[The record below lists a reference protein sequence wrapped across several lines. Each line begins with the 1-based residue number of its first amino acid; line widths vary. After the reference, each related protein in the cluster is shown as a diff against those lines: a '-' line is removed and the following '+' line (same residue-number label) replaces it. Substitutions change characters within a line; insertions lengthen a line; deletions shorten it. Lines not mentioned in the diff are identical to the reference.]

1 MTDTLDHAVVAEP
14 DTTEPPLIEQPPG
27 GVRPGSGVLPVVWD
41 MRVGIRNYLTPHKP
55 PPGANDPTFRPTPER
70 PRPVL
75 LLHAFLSNQSF
86 NFQAGAPFLRN
97 HGFCVHTM
105 NWGKPQ
111 WARSW
116 NVPFHGNA
124 DLRIGGQQLA
134 DEVERLK
141 KLTGVDKID
150 LVGHSG
156 GGGLLMQYYLNVLD
170 GYTNVDKA
178 ISIAPSNHGVSF
190 STMTYVMRNATPFM
204 YNLWARKILPLSD
217 QGAPDSE
224 MIETIYGKGD
234 TRPGPTYTV
243 IMTEHDQI
251 VTPFKKAF
259 LDGPN
264 VTNILLQD
272 GCPEDL
278 CEHAGII
285 YNERAWLHVLNA
297 LDPDNAQPVPRFVV
311 DPYFPGWK

>member
-1 MTDTLDHAVVAEP
+1 MRLGVKAWWT
-14 DTTEPPLIEQPPG
+14 PG
-27 GVRPGSGVLPVVWD
+27 R
-41 MRVGIRNYLTPHKP
+41 P
-55 PPGANDPTFRPTPER
+55 PPGANDPTFMLTPER

-75 LLHAFLSNQSF
+75 LLHAFMSNQSF

-97 HGFCVHTM
+97 HGFWVFTM
-105 NWGKPQ
+105 NWGRPQ
-111 WARSW
+111 WAGGF
-116 NVPFHGNA
+116 NVPFQGNA
-124 DLRIGGQQLA
+124 DLRHSGQQLA
-134 DEVERLK
+134 AEVERIK

-156 GGGLLMQYYLNVLD
+156 GGGLLMQYYLNVLN
-170 GYTNVDKA
+170 GYPNVDKA
-178 ISIAPSNHGVSF
+178 ISVAPSNHGVSF
-190 STMTYVMRNATPFM
+190 STLTYLFRNASPMM
-204 YNLWARKILPLSD
+204 YHLMARKLLPLCD

-224 MIETIYGKGD
+224 MIDVIYGKGD
-234 TRPGPTYTV
+234 TRPGPQYTV

-251 VTPFKKAF
+251 VTPYTKAF
-259 LDGPN
+259 LDGDN

-297 LDPDNAQPVPRFVV
+297 LDPDNAKPVPAFRV

>member
-1 MTDTLDHAVVAEP
+1 
-14 DTTEPPLIEQPPG
+14 
-27 GVRPGSGVLPVVWD
+27 
-41 MRVGIRNYLTPHKP
+41 MRAYRTPNTP
-55 PPGANDPTFRPTPER
+55 PPGANDPHFMPTKEH

-75 LLHAFLSNQSF
+75 LLHAFMSNQSF

-97 HGFCVHTM
+97 HGYCVFTM
-105 NWGKPQ
+105 NWGKPK
-111 WARSW
+111 WAEKW
-116 NVPFHGNA
+116 NVPFHGCA
-124 DLRIGGQQLA
+124 DLRDAGQELA
-134 DEVERLK
+134 AEVERIK
-141 KLTGVDKID
+141 QLTGVPKID

-156 GGGLLMQYYLNVLD
+156 GGGLLMQYYLNVLE

-178 ISIAPSNHGVSF
+178 VSIAPSNHGVSF
-190 STMTYVMRNATPFM
+190 STLTYVFRNAAPGL
-204 YNLWARKILPLSD
+204 YHVLARKVFPLCD

-224 MIETIYGKGD
+224 MIDLIYGEGD
-234 TRPGPTYTV
+234 TRPGPQYTV

-251 VTPFKKAF
+251 VTPYKKAF
-259 LDGPN
+259 LDGDN

-285 YNERAWLHVLNA
+285 YNKRAWLHVLNA
-297 LDPDNAQPVPRFVV
+297 LDPENAKPVPRFGV

>member
-1 MTDTLDHAVVAEP
+1 MFLVGP
-14 DTTEPPLIEQPPG
+14 KKSRKPLLVEQDGP
-27 GVRPGSGVLPVVWD
+27 LPVPWD
-41 MRVGIRNYLTPHKP
+41 MRAGVRAYLTPNKP
-55 PPGANDPTFRPTPER
+55 PPGANDPNAAPTKEH

-75 LLHAFLSNQSF
+75 LLHAFMSNQSF

-97 HGFCVHTM
+97 HGYCVFTM
-105 NWGKPQ
+105 NWGKPT
-111 WARSW
+111 WAGRMS
-116 NVPFHGNA
+116 VPCHGSA
-124 DLRIGGQQLA
+124 DLAISARQLA
-134 DEVERLK
+134 DEVERIKQRFGL
-141 KLTGVDKID
+141 DKID

-170 GYTNVDKA
+170 GYHNVDKA

-190 STMTYVMRNATPFM
+190 STLTYIMRNCTPRM
-204 YNLWARKILPLSD
+204 YHLMARKIFPLCD

-224 MIETIYGKGD
+224 TIELVYGKGD
-234 TRPGPTYTV
+234 TRPGTTYTV

-251 VTPFKKAF
+251 VTPYRKAF

-278 CEHAGII
+278 SEHASII
-285 YNERAWLHVLNA
+285 YNKRAWLHVLNA
-297 LDPDNAQPVPRFVV
+297 LDPDNAKPVPAFPV

>member
-1 MTDTLDHAVVAEP
+1 MS
-14 DTTEPPLIEQPPG
+14 TTEPTETPEPVRTRKPG
-27 GVRPGSGVLPVVWD
+27 QLPVPWD
-41 MRVGIRNYLTPHKP
+41 MRAGVRAYLTPGKP
-55 PPGANDPTFRPTPER
+55 PPGANDPLFGPTEER

-75 LLHAFLSNQSF
+75 LLHAFMANQSF

-97 HGFCVHTM
+97 HGFCVFTM
-105 NWGKPQ
+105 NWGRPR
-111 WARSW
+111 WAGKVE
-116 NVPFHGNA
+116 VPCNGVD
-124 DLRIGGQQLA
+124 DLAVSGVQLA
-134 DEVERLK
+134 EEVERIK
-141 KLTGVDKID
+141 ERTGVDKID

-170 GYTNVDKA
+170 GYHNVDKA
-178 ISIAPSNHGVSF
+178 VSIAPSNHGVSF
-190 STMTYVMRNATPFM
+190 STLTYVLRNAFPRYYALM
-204 YNLWARKILPLSD
+204 ARKIFPLCD
-217 QGAPDSE
+217 QGAPDSA
-224 MIETIYGKGD
+224 MIDTIYGRGD

-251 VTPFKKAF
+251 VTPFHKAF
-259 LDGPN
+259 LHGDN

-278 CEHAGII
+278 CEHAGIV

-297 LDPDNAQPVPRFVV
+297 LDPANARPVPAFRV

>member
-1 MTDTLDHAVVAEP
+1 MTRAATERAWRSHTA
-14 DTTEPPLIEQPPG
+14 TEPGE
-27 GVRPGSGVLPVVWD
+27 LPVPWD
-41 MRVGIRNYLTPHKP
+41 MRAGVRRYLTPGKP
-55 PPGANDPTFRPTPER
+55 PPGANDPTATPTDEH

-75 LLHAFLSNQSF
+75 LLHAFMSNQSF

-97 HGFCVHTM
+97 HGYCVCTM
-105 NWGKPQ
+105 NWGKPK
-111 WARSW
+111 WAGRI
-116 NVPFHGNA
+116 NVPFHGVA
-124 DLRIGGQQLA
+124 DLRGSAEQLA
-134 DEVERLK
+134 AEVERLK
-141 KLTGVDKID
+141 RRFGVDKID

-156 GGGLLMQYYLNVLD
+156 GGGLLMQYYLNVLE
-170 GYTNVDKA
+170 GYPNVDKA
-178 ISIAPSNHGVSF
+178 VSIAPSNHGVSF
-190 STMTYVMRNATPFM
+190 STLTYVYRNVAPRM
-204 YNLWARKILPLSD
+204 YHLMARKLFPLSD
-217 QGAPDSE
+217 QGAPDSATVE
-224 MIETIYGKGD
+224 LIYGKGD

-251 VTPFKKAF
+251 VTPYKKAF

-278 CEHAGII
+278 CEHAGIV

-297 LDPDNAQPVPRFVV
+297 LDPENAKPVPNFRV